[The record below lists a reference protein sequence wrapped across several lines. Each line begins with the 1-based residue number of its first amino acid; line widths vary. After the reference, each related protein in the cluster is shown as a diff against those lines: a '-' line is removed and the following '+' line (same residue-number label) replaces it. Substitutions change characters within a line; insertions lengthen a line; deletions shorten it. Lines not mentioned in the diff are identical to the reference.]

1 MAGQHLS
8 NRKKHA
14 QELIR
19 GTHRLVRPHC
29 RVNQCPAFFSD
40 PFCIIDKTKRSL
52 LTTLLAFGF
61 WTATMVTRLI
71 MYKRILT
78 ASITALVL
86 LLSGSLLNAAEIKLV
101 RFGPVGEERPGIVDA
116 QGQIR
121 DLSAHI
127 DDITPNTLSEASLE
141 EIAQIPM
148 SELPVVQ
155 GNPRLGVPVT
165 GTGKIVAIGFN
176 YVNHAAEMAVELPTE
191 PLVFM
196 KATSALTGPFDNVI
210 QPRNGHKL
218 DYESELVIVIGRRT
232 QYISESEVF
241 DYIAGFTVGHDV
253 SERAF
258 QRERGGQFTKG
269 KSADT
274 FAPVGPYLVTPDNI
288 DDVQNL
294 SIWSEVNGEMRQQ
307 GSTADM
313 VFGVKEIVSHLSQF
327 MTLHPGDLIFTGTPA
342 GVGDAMV
349 PPSYLKPG
357 DVVRVGIEGLEF
369 QRQTIVAP
377 R

>member
-1 MAGQHLS
+1 M
-8 NRKKHA
+8 
-14 QELIR
+14 
-19 GTHRLVRPHC
+19 
-29 RVNQCPAFFSD
+29 
-40 PFCIIDKTKRSL
+40 
-52 LTTLLAFGF
+52 
-61 WTATMVTRLI
+61 RLI
-71 MYKRILT
+71 MSRSKL
-78 ASITALVL
+78 AAITATYAL
-86 LLSGSLLNAAEIKLV
+86 LTFSSVLNAAELKLL
-101 RFGPVGEERPGIVDA
+101 RYGPLGEEKPGLVDA
-116 QGQIR
+116 QGRIH

-127 DDITPNTLSEASLE
+127 DDIGPDTLSDAALE
-141 EIAQIPM
+141 EIAQIPL
-148 SELPVVQ
+148 SELPLVQ
-155 GNPRLGVPVT
+155 GSPRIGVPVT

-176 YVNHAAEMAVELPTE
+176 YVNHAAEMAVELPSE

-196 KATSALTGPFDNVI
+196 KATSALTGPFDSVI

-232 QYISESEVF
+232 QYISEDEVF
-241 DYIAGFTVGHDV
+241 DYIAGYTVGHDV

-274 FAPVGPYLVTPDNI
+274 FAPVGPYLVTRDNI

-307 GSTADM
+307 GNTTDM

-327 MTLHPGDLIFTGTPA
+327 MTLYPGDLIFTGTPA
-342 GVGDAMV
+342 GVGDGMV
-349 PPSYLKPG
+349 PPSYLQPG
-357 DVVRVGIEGLEF
+357 DVVRVGVEGLEF
-369 QRQTIVAP
+369 QRQIIAAP